1 MWWIPL
7 AIGAAWL
14 ANEIFSDD
22 SSSSNSESHDAYE
35 AERRRQKREAEKIRE
50 QNEAKQREIHCSVTM
65 KSLQGELSNLCQQHE
80 VPSVDISDL
89 LTDSESIIS
98 QQQKTS
104 RKNNQRELDNVTA
117 RIRVLESLRSSL
129 N

>member
-14 ANEIFSDD
+14 ANEILSDD
-22 SSSSNSESHDAYE
+22 SSSSSSESHDAYE

-104 RKNNQRELDNVTA
+104 RKNNQRELDNVTV